1 MRIESRIT
9 YRSREKEEML
19 SRLKKRY
26 GSLASLQQK
35 VTMKKCS
42 EPEIVDDYM
51 VWKSI
56 EKKDAEITEVHVWRN
71 ADVINQLTARRLELL
86 EHIYRKGGESVM
98 ELSTTLKRN
107 YKNVYDD
114 LLALEKI
121 GLISI
126 HTDGRKKISAAG
138 ASEILIRFDD

>member
-9 YRSREKEEML
+9 YSSREKEEML
-19 SRLKKRY
+19 SQLKKRY

-42 EPEIVDDYM
+42 EPEMVDDYM

-56 EKKDAEITEVHVWRN
+56 EKKDAGITEIHIWKN

-86 EHIYRKGGESVM
+86 EHIYRNSGRSVM
-98 ELSTTLKRN
+98 ELSTALKRN

-121 GLISI
+121 GLISVY
-126 HTDGRKKISAAG
+126 TSGRRKISATRT
-138 ASEILIRFDD
+138 SEILIRFDD